1 MENKIIWYLNPWDA
15 LPNESGFDRSINII
29 RKLSKNNFKVVWWNT
44 NFSHA
49 EKKFRNK
56 IVLDNCE
63 LVLLPGIKYKSNTGI
78 RRLLSSILLFSFFFQ
93 IISIFKKKPNIIF
106 LSGPILFVSLYT
118 LLLKFFFNVKVVCE
132 LRDLWP
138 EGSVNQANG
147 FKKYLFKIIS
157 IVPYF
162 SRYLVFKS
170 SDCNIYL
177 NQKFKSHAENLY
189 SFLIKKPSVISL
201 PSPIIDFNKIKDY
214 SNNKFKKNKDEIWAI
229 FSGTLGDSHN
239 QVIVLNSLKYLDT
252 SVKKKLKIFISGDG
266 HNRDKLS
273 KIIKKNGSKNVFLT
287 GYLDHNDYLLLLKNS
302 DFGLSFYH
310 SHSPVSF
317 PTKVMDYI
325 NAQLPVLMSG
335 SIDAAMV
342 IENNNCGIV
351 IRDES
356 EINIANE
363 ISKMCDKNKL
373 NIFKSNMKKIANN
386 FSSDSQI
393 DKIVKFVNESSN

>member
-1 MENKIIWYLNPWDA
+1 MNNKIIWYLNPWDA
-15 LPNESGFDRSINII
+15 LPNESGFDRSLSII
-29 RKLSKNNFKVVWWNT
+29 KKLSQNNFNVVWWNT

-49 EKKFRNK
+49 EKKFRENTH
-56 IVLDNCE
+56 LNFCE
-63 LVLLPGIKYKSNTGI
+63 LILLPGISYKSNTGI
-78 RRLLSSILLFSFFFQ
+78 RRLLSSILLFSVFFQ
-93 IISIFKKKPNIIF
+93 IKSFFKKKPNIIF
-106 LSGPILFVSLYT
+106 LSGPILFIGIYVFF
-118 LLLKFFFNVKVVCE
+118 LKFFFNVKVICE

-138 EGSVNQANG
+138 EGSINQAIG
-147 FKKYLFKIIS
+147 FKKKLYQIIS
-157 IVPYF
+157 TVPYF
-162 SRYLVFKS
+162 SRNLIFRL
-170 SDCNIYL
+170 SDYNIFL
-177 NQKFKSHAENLY
+177 NQKFKLHAENLY
-189 SFLIKKPSVISL
+189 PFIKNNPSIISL

-214 SNNKFKKNKDEIWAI
+214 SNNRYKKDVNEIWAI

-239 QVIVLNSLKYLDT
+239 QELVLNSLKYIKKPLF
-252 SVKKKLKIFISGDG
+252 KKLKIFFSGDG

-273 KIIKKNGSKNVFLT
+273 KFIKKNSLKNIYLT

-325 NAQLPVLMSG
+325 NAELPVIMSG
-335 SIDAAMV
+335 SIDAARV

-356 EINIANE
+356 ESNVANE

-373 NIFKSNMKKIANN
+373 NIFKSNLKKIANN
-386 FSSDSQI
+386 FSSENQI
-393 DKIVKFVNESSN
+393 DKIVNFVNERFN

>member
-29 RKLSKNNFKVVWWNT
+29 KKLSKNNFQVVWWNT

-63 LVLLPGIKYKSNTGI
+63 LLLLPGIKYKSNTGI
-78 RRLLSSILLFSFFFQ
+78 RRLLSSVLLFSFFFQ

-118 LLLKFFFNVKVVCE
+118 LLLKFLFNVKVVCE

-138 EGSVNQANG
+138 EGSVNQAKG
-147 FKKYLFKIIS
+147 FKKIIFKIIS
-157 IVPYF
+157 IIPYI

-170 SDCNIYL
+170 SDYNIYL

-214 SNNKFKKNKDEIWAI
+214 SNNKFKKNNDEIWAI

-239 QVIVLNSLKYLDT
+239 QEIVLNSLKYLNI

-266 HNRDKLS
+266 HNRDRLL
-273 KIIKKNGSKNVFLT
+273 KIIKENKLKNVFLT
-287 GYLDHNDYLLLLKNS
+287 GYLSHSDYLLLLKRSN
-302 DFGLSFYH
+302 FGLSFYH

-325 NAQLPVLMSG
+325 NAELPMIMSG
-335 SIDAAMV
+335 SVDASKVID
-342 IENNNCGIV
+342 ENDCGIV
-351 IRDES
+351 IRKDNEV
-356 EINIANE
+356 EIAKAISTMCDNEKLSVYKNNIMK
-363 ISKMCDKNKL
+363 ISKDYSSQNQV
-373 NIFKSNMKKIANN
+373 NIIYDFLTKIN
-386 FSSDSQI
+386 
-393 DKIVKFVNESSN
+393 